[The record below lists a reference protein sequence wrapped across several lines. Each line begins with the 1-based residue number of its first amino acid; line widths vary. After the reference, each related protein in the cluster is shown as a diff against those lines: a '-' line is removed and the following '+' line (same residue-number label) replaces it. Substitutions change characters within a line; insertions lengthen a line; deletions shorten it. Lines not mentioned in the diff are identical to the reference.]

1 VAIDDAADVPD
12 SHFGSGE
19 IQLAADARDGLAGR
33 QDPLT
38 QPKLFPHWCVSHTSE
53 HHGRRSTRDHPP
65 PGRPCAPGEWRMAAE
80 RPFGPCGA
88 A

>member
-1 VAIDDAADVPD
+1 MTRLTYLTAISAVAKSSSP
-12 SHFGSGE
+12 
-19 IQLAADARDGLAGR
+19 ADARDGLAGR

-38 QPKLFPHWCVSHTSE
+38 QLKLFPHWCVSHTSE

-80 RPFGPCGA
+80 RPFGPRGA